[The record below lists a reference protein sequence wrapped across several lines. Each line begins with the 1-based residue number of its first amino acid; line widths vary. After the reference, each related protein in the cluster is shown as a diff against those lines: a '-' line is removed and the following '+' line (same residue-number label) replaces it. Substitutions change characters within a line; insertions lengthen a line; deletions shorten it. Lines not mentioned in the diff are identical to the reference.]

1 MRVNGR
7 YRYTVSIT
15 LDSKVAGDNRGN
27 GAFGWRGAAGTV
39 SWTDPENEL
48 VAVYLPAVPRGGG
61 GGYGDFEKAVQ
72 QAIID

>member
-1 MRVNGR
+1 MGFG
-7 YRYTVSIT
+7 YTVGIT
-15 LDSKVAGDNRGN
+15 LDPEVTSDNRGK

-61 GGYGDFEKAVQ
+61 TYGDFEKAVRE
-72 QAIID
+72 AIIE